1 MTVSADSLKEKNVRF
16 GDLEPDCRRAIWNEG
31 IVKDVPKGQILC
43 REGDAC
49 DYLPLVISGNLRVF
63 KAGENGREVT
73 LYAVEPGSSCVLS
86 AAGILKG
93 TPFPAQAVAE
103 TETRILLVPGRTVG
117 ELYDDY
123 RGWRDFILS
132 LYTNRVSSVIHLVE
146 EVLFRR
152 LDQRLLEFLQQ
163 KADDKGMVRMTHQK
177 IAEELG
183 STREVISRLL
193 KDLENRDILQQRR
206 GEIAFIQQSSHMGD
220 KVT

>member
-1 MTVSADSLKEKNVRF
+1 MPTDPLQDRNVRF
-16 GDLEPDCRRAIWNEG
+16 GDLEPDCRRAIWEEG
-31 IVKDVPKGQILC
+31 IVKDVPKGRTLC

-63 KAGENGREVT
+63 KAAENGREVT
-73 LYAVEPGSSCVLS
+73 LYTVESGSSCVLS

-93 TPFPAQAVAE
+93 TPFPTQTMAE

-117 ELYDDY
+117 AFYDRY
-123 RGWRDFILS
+123 KGWRNFILS
-132 LYTNRVSSVIHLVE
+132 LYTDRVSSVIHLVE

-152 LDQRLLEFLQQ
+152 LDDRLLELLRD
-163 KADDKGMVRMTHQK
+163 KADGKGIVRITHQK

-193 KDLENRDILQQRR
+193 KELENRDILQQRR
-206 GEIAFIQQSSHMGD
+206 GEIAFIQQSI
-220 KVT
+220 